1 MPEPH
6 EPTPLEVM
14 TPARA
19 LEAEQ
24 SAARPTLAAPAETTV
39 GSITETAA
47 QSSQDA
53 LGEAPS
59 LLLAAIV
66 GALLVWL
73 LMRSLHA
80 RRVARVARE
89 LERIGAGGRDEDF
102 RRLQDQLPGSWR
114 DIPVAASRAARTVE
128 AARSSLAARVR
139 DLEAILQSTAA
150 GFIAI
155 DPTHRVL
162 DLNQAAAS
170 WLGVDRANARGR
182 LVQEIARH
190 PQLNR
195 LLDDAMAQAAPV
207 ERTVRLEGP
216 SARELHALSEPLRDA
231 AGRTLGLLLSLQDV
245 TQLRRLEGLRS
256 EFVANVSHELR
267 TPITAIK
274 GYVETLLQVG
284 TDDPARAR
292 KFLEIVQRNTL
303 RLSNL
308 VEDLL
313 ALASLEQTTG
323 VEGHP
328 LEFVELSAREVL
340 DEAVLLLGPTA
351 EAKRI
356 RLVSTGDSRLRVR
369 ANRTLLEQAM
379 VNLLSNAIR
388 YSPEATTVTLTARTA
403 RGMCEL
409 SVQDEGPG
417 IAGKHLERI
426 FERFYRVDRSRT
438 STAGGTGLGLA
449 IVKHIAQAHGGSV
462 EVESELGSGSRF
474 SLRLPFIRSQAE
486 LEASAAT
493 PGL

>member
-1 MPEPH
+1 MPDPRDLL
-6 EPTPLEVM
+6 P
-14 TPARA
+14 
-19 LEAEQ
+19 
-24 SAARPTLAAPAETTV
+24 RPRLTHLAPV
-39 GSITETAA
+39 
-47 QSSQDA
+47 
-53 LGEAPS
+53 
-59 LLLAAIV
+59 V
-66 GALLVWL
+66 GALWHEASAAAAAPPGSADALPALNGSEGSIASLPELVVAALAGALLAWF

-114 DIPVAASRAARTVE
+114 EIPVAAARAARTVE
-128 AARSSLAARVR
+128 SARSSLAARVR

-162 DLNQAAAS
+162 DLNQAAAT
-170 WLGVDRANARGR
+170 WIGVERTHARGR
-182 LVQEIARH
+182 LVQEVARH

-195 LLDDAMAQAAPV
+195 LLDDAMARAQPV

-216 SARELHALSEPLRDA
+216 TARELHALSEPLRDA

-292 KFLEIVQRNTL
+292 KFLEVVQRNTL

-323 VEGHP
+323 VDGHH
-328 LEFVELSAREVL
+328 LELVAVSASEIL
-340 DEAVLLLGPTA
+340 NEALLLLGPTA
-351 EAKRI
+351 EAKSI
-356 RLVSTGDSRLRVR
+356 RLQTAGDLRLRML
-369 ANRTLLEQAM
+369 ANRTLLEQAI

-388 YSPEATTVTLTARTA
+388 YSPEKTTVTLAAREV
-403 RGMCEL
+403 RGVCEL

-417 IAGKHLERI
+417 IAGRHLERI
-426 FERFYRVDRSRT
+426 FERFYRVDRSR
-438 STAGGTGLGLA
+438 SSAAGGTGLGLA

-462 EVESELGSGSRF
+462 EVQSELGAGSRF
-474 SLRLPFIRSQAE
+474 ALLIPIARSEAE
-486 LEASAAT
+486 REASAAI